1 MTLDV
6 IQNAM
11 WFFVAVFVLVTFHE
25 FGHFAVGRLFGVGV
39 LKFSI
44 GFGRPLVK
52 WRSKKSGTEY
62 IIGILPLGGYVKF
75 VDEREGELLENQIR
89 QAFNRQNLAV
99 RTAVVVAGPAA
110 NFLLAVFL
118 YWLVF
123 GIGINGIRPV
133 VGEVL
138 PNSPAESLGIA
149 VGDNLIA
156 IDGRQVRSWGEHR
169 YYLLDRVRQRATVEL
184 ELSTINLDR
193 KIVTIDTGRYAP
205 ERMEPF
211 VLESIVGIL
220 PLIPPVIGEVIHEHP
235 AAKAGLQARD
245 RILAIDGQKIL
256 GWRDVVRSVSIR
268 AGQDVFF
275 EIRRG
280 EAELGFNVRPEAVDK
295 NGLRIGRV
303 GIAPAG
309 SGEGVVVKYG
319 FTEAFLRA
327 VENTWFMSRL
337 TIQMIVMMI
346 FGEEPTR
353 NLGGPLSIAKYA
365 GASAEF
371 GLVPFLMFLAILSIS
386 LGILNLLPVPVLDGG
401 HLVYFLIEAIKGT
414 PVSDTVMYWGQQIGF
429 GVIAVLIGLA
439 LYNDV
444 LNLFG

>member
-11 WFFVAVFVLVTFHE
+11 WFLVAVFVLVTFHE

-39 LKFSI
+39 LKFSV
-44 GFGRPLVK
+44 GFGRPLAK
-52 WRSKKSGTEY
+52 WRSTKSGTEY
-62 IIGILPLGGYVKF
+62 ILGILPLGGYVKF
-75 VDEREGELLENQIR
+75 VDEREGEIPVNQIR
-89 QAFNRQNLAV
+89 QAFNRQNLGV

-110 NFLLAVFL
+110 NFLLALLL

-123 GIGINGIRPV
+123 GIGINDVRPV

-138 PNSPAESLGIA
+138 LDSPAESLGIA
-149 VGDNLIA
+149 VEDNLVA
-156 IDGRQVRSWGEHR
+156 IDGRPVRSWGEHR
-169 YYLLDRVRQRATVEL
+169 YYLMDRVGQRAALEIEL
-184 ELSTINLDR
+184 LTIQGER
-193 KIVTIDTGRYAP
+193 KIITIDTDRYAA
-205 ERMEPF
+205 EKMEPF
-211 VLESIVGIL
+211 VLEGIVGIL
-220 PLIPPVIGEVIHEHP
+220 PLIPPVIGEVVPEHP
-235 AAKAGLQARD
+235 AAKAGLQAGD
-245 RILAIDGQKIL
+245 RILTIDGHKIR
-256 GWRDVVRSVSIR
+256 GWRDVVGAVSR
-268 AGQDVFF
+268 KAGQDTLF
-275 EIRRG
+275 EIQRG
-280 EAELGFNVRPEAVDK
+280 EAEFGFNVKPEVVEKDGM
-295 NGLRIGRV
+295 NIGRV
-303 GIAPAG
+303 GIAPAA
-309 SGEGVVVKYG
+309 STEGVVVKYG
-319 FTEAFLRA
+319 PAEAFVRA

-346 FGEEPTR
+346 FGEESTR

-371 GLVPFLMFLAILSIS
+371 GVVPFLMFLAILSIS

-429 GVIAVLIGLA
+429 GIIAVLIGLA